1 MKSISFFS
9 LMVLS
14 TLTMQGM
21 ANTTLFC
28 VSDDPVQGII
38 DDSISFKSSNIIS
51 KDSIVIVSDNDPVGV
66 YDNSDSVIINTDII
80 EVFSDNS
87 LLNLSDNP
95 FYFRLFMPL
104 TFYSSVIDDAVA
116 LPGQV
121 FDNLDEK
128 PKNDDL
134 LPVADFTSKESD
146 LTKNINE
153 VLLNIY
159 MNYPDMVRMTEHELR
174 TILGSVDLDPEEMV
188 DGLIRNASPEGR
200 RLSDKHEPD
209 PVNIKPRYWK
219 KFGRFSGKYTQS
231 QYSDNWY
238 KGGESNHS
246 VLAQV
251 TLEANYAKNQ
261 TTLDNK
267 LETKLGY
274 YTTEVDGS
282 TKMKTNDDLLRF
294 TSKFGLKA
302 WKSWSYSAQ
311 IQGYTQ
317 FMAVYDKK
325 VPTKLKSKFFAPA
338 YGNISI
344 GMDYKPKFKNKNIT
358 LSVQLSPLSYNC
370 RYVSVDSIVTSYGIK
385 EGENFMKTIGS
396 RMESNLKWKMFTDFN
411 WTSKLQYFTNYE
423 SVEFNIENT
432 LDYQLSKYFSIQFFF
447 HWRFD
452 DSVKRKKDKDGE
464 LMGYGQFREFLT
476 LNFNYSW

>member
-28 VSDDPVQGII
+28 VSDDPVQGIT
-38 DDSISFKSSNIIS
+38 DDSISSKSSNIIF
-51 KDSIVIVSDNDPVGV
+51 KDSTVIVSDNNPVGV
-66 YDNSDSVIINTDII
+66 YDNSDSAIINTDII

-128 PKNDDL
+128 PKNTIFSL
-134 LPVADFTSKESD
+134 LRIYIEGVGFD
-146 LTKNINE
+146 KNINE

-274 YTTEVDGS
+274 YTTEVDAQ
-282 TKMKTNDDLLRF
+282 LR
-294 TSKFGLKA
+294 
-302 WKSWSYSAQ
+302 
-311 IQGYTQ
+311 
-317 FMAVYDKK
+317 
-325 VPTKLKSKFFAPA
+325 
-338 YGNISI
+338 
-344 GMDYKPKFKNKNIT
+344 
-358 LSVQLSPLSYNC
+358 
-370 RYVSVDSIVTSYGIK
+370 
-385 EGENFMKTIGS
+385 
-396 RMESNLKWKMFTDFN
+396 
-411 WTSKLQYFTNYE
+411 
-423 SVEFNIENT
+423 
-432 LDYQLSKYFSIQFFF
+432 
-447 HWRFD
+447 
-452 DSVKRKKDKDGE
+452 
-464 LMGYGQFREFLT
+464 
-476 LNFNYSW
+476 